1 MEKLNF
7 RVVTPKG
14 IELNESCETVNLNT
28 VDSKIGIL
36 PMHIPLITVLK
47 KGKLRF
53 VKEGKE
59 IFLRTEGGIAKIK
72 DNIITVIT
80 QSFQFINKN

>member
-7 RVVTPKG
+7 KVITPKG
-14 IELNESCETVNLNT
+14 IELDERCETVNLDT

-36 PMHIPLITVLK
+36 PMHIPLITILK
-47 KGKLRF
+47 KGKLKF
-53 VKEGKE
+53 VKEGEE
-59 IFLRTEGGIAKIK
+59 IFLQTEGGIAKIK

-80 QSFQFINKN
+80 NSFKILS

>member
-1 MEKLNF
+1 MAERELNLKII
-7 RVVTPKG
+7 TPKG
-14 IELNESCETVNLNT
+14 IELDDRCETVTLST
-28 VDSKIGIL
+28 IDGKIGIL

-47 KGKLRF
+47 KGKLKF

-59 IFLRTEGGIAKIK
+59 ILLQTEEGIAKIK

-80 QSFQFINKN
+80 KSFKTVK

>member
-7 RVVTPKG
+7 RVITPKG

-47 KGKLRF
+47 KGKLKF

-59 IFLRTEGGIAKIK
+59 IFLQTEEGIAKIK

-80 QSFQFINKN
+80 KSFKTVK

>member
-7 RVVTPKG
+7 KVITPKG
-14 IELNESCETVNLNT
+14 IEFDESCEIVNLNT

-47 KGKLRF
+47 KGKLKF
-53 VKEGKE
+53 VNEGEE
-59 IFLRTEGGIAKIK
+59 IFLQTEGGIAKIK

-80 QSFQFINKN
+80 PSFKILS